1 MKTITH
7 NKYGAPEDV
16 LKFETVEMPV
26 IKDDEVLVRVQAAA
40 THIGDWLL
48 TRGWP
53 YLVRL
58 MPKAKIAGMEM
69 ADTWKPL
76 AKTSQSSSRA
86 TRFLDGANMP
96 SPNTLLFLKAH
107 C

>member
-48 TRGWP
+48 TRG
-53 YLVRL
+53 
-58 MPKAKIAGMEM
+58 
-69 ADTWKPL
+69 
-76 AKTSQSSSRA
+76 
-86 TRFLDGANMP
+86 
-96 SPNTLLFLKAH
+96 
-107 C
+107 

>member
-40 THIGDWLL
+40 THGFS
-48 TRGWP
+48 
-53 YLVRL
+53 LVVGR
-58 MPKAKIAGMEM
+58 
-69 ADTWKPL
+69 TWS
-76 AKTSQSSSRA
+76 A
-86 TRFLDGANMP
+86 
-96 SPNTLLFLKAH
+96 
-107 C
+107 